1 MNVGQDTKQASL
13 LCRSIRIH
21 HRDARIIQVTDKASP
36 QVPGVDEVVRHT
48 SSSGAL
54 MYFRTSAFSKVSV
67 SEPTWFLDTDML
79 LVRPLPIIEGEGF
92 CVREFNLNARLRRI
106 VDGFDL
112 SEHEGKAIGDVYP
125 LVGCTTFSSSAQIWP
140 DILTIYKSLPQKYRR
155 WFGDQ
160 EALRIYAEQNPG
172 FHRLMESTYACLP
185 EHYSGP
191 HSNAILLHFKGQGRK
206 LLMYSVAA
214 QQGLL

>member
-21 HRDARIIQVTDKASP
+21 HQDARIIQVTDKASP
-36 QVPGVDEVVRHT
+36 QVPGVDEAVRHT

-54 MYFRTSAFSKVSV
+54 MFFRTSAFSKVSV

-79 LVRPLPIIEGEGF
+79 LVRPLPVLEGRGF
-92 CVREFNLNARLRRI
+92 CVREFDADARIRRTPM
-106 VDGFDL
+106 GFDL
-112 SEHEGKAIGDVYP
+112 SEHEGKPLGEVYP
-125 LVGCTTFSSSAQIWP
+125 LIGCTTFSTDPQMWP
-140 DILTIYKSLPQKYRR
+140 EILSIYKSLPTKYRR

-160 EALRIYAEQNPG
+160 EALRIYAERHPG
-172 FHRLMESTYACLP
+172 FHRLMEGTFACLP
-185 EHYSGP
+185 EHYGGE
-191 HSNAILLHFKGQGRK
+191 HSSAILVHFKGEGRK

-214 QQGLL
+214 DLGLL